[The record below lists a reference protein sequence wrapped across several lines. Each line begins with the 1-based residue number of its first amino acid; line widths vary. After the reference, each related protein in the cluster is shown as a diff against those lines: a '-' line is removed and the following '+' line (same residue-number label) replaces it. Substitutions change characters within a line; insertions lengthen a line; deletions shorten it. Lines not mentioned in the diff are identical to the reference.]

1 MTRYIRSDDELYH
14 FNIKGSHWGIRR
26 FQNPDGTYTE
36 EGKRRR
42 RAQSDSTGKGVLG
55 TAKREITKKA
65 VKAKIDKA
73 LTQNIKGGKDK
84 PNISPAEKV
93 AKDTKNI
100 VDETSN
106 ITKTLADL
114 KRMKNKEDLSSISD
128 EELRARINRLNMEV
142 QYDNLTSKNT
152 QNGYDKATEILSVVG
167 SVVGI
172 VGSTVAIAATIH
184 NWNK

>member
-1 MTRYIRSDDELYH
+1 MTRYIRSDDEL
-14 FNIKGSHWGIRR
+14 IHWGRSKRDGAPGVGTGNWRR
-26 FQNPDGTYTE
+26 QGGVVDITSL
-36 EGKRRR
+36 KSK
-42 RAQSDSTGKGVLG
+42 SDSE
-55 TAKREITKKA
+55 KREKRETNKKA
-65 VKAKIDKA
+65 LKAKVNKA

-114 KRMKNKEDLSSISD
+114 KRMRNKEDLSSISD

-172 VGSTVAIAATIH
+172 VGSTVAIAATVH